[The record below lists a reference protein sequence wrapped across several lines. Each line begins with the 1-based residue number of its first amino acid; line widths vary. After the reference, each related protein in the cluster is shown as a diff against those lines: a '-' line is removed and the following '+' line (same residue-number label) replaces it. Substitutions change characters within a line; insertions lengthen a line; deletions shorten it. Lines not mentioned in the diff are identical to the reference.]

1 MRARI
6 DERVRDVHL
15 NHFCP
20 GGAGLPVT
28 TSRPVGLDLEQAAG
42 PLPDLDAAAVRA
54 SGQRCGRCGEPI
66 TPGQDARRRARVAGA
81 GATGDADGAW
91 VHESCPPV

>member
-1 MRARI
+1 
-6 DERVRDVHL
+6 
-15 NHFCP
+15 
-20 GGAGLPVT
+20 
-28 TSRPVGLDLEQAAG
+28 
-42 PLPDLDAAAVRA
+42 VRA